1 MFESA
6 PRSLLAAVPGI
17 PPGWVIQHLPPWTYA
32 HTVYGVA
39 IWQWV
44 ALPLGFVVS
53 ILAGW
58 LLVAILARI
67 ATLIA
72 KRTATTWD
80 DDLIVA
86 LEPPARLFAGATA
99 FGELEPSFALR
110 KAASS
115 VVSRGVD
122 ALIAVSLLWAL
133 FGLLDVVAKR
143 VASRLST
150 SADAQAQKGVLSLL
164 AISAKAAKVLLV
176 FFGFIVVLGQLG
188 LEVTGVIAGFGI
200 GGIAVALAGQKTLE
214 NLFGSFTLG
223 LDRPLHIGDY
233 VKIDDLTGTVEQV
246 GLRSTRIRTLDRT
259 IVTMPNGRLADM
271 RIENFSSRDRL
282 RFTTKIGLV
291 YSTKPKALRAI
302 LEEMRAY
309 LAERPDVFKDSVLV
323 NLVDF
328 GDSAFVIEVMVW
340 LESQKWTEFLAFR
353 EEVLLSLMEIV
364 ERNGSAFA
372 YPTRKLEVEM
382 VGKG

>member
-1 MFESA
+1 
-6 PRSLLAAVPGI
+6 
-17 PPGWVIQHLPPWTYA
+17 
-32 HTVYGVA
+32 
-39 IWQWV
+39 
-44 ALPLGFVVS
+44 LG
-53 ILAGW
+53 
-58 LLVAILARI
+58 
-67 ATLIA
+67 
-72 KRTATTWD
+72 
-80 DDLIVA
+80 
-86 LEPPARLFAGATA
+86 
-99 FGELEPSFALR
+99 
-110 KAASS
+110 
-115 VVSRGVD
+115 RGVD
-122 ALIAVSLLWAL
+122 ALVVVSILWGL

-143 VASRLST
+143 VGTRLSM
-150 SADAQAQKGVLSLL
+150 AAEARDHKGVLSLV

-233 VKIDDLTGTVEQV
+233 VKVDDLQGTVEQV

-259 IVTMPNGRLADM
+259 LVTMPNGRLADM
-271 RIENFSSRDRL
+271 RIENYSARDRL

-302 LEEMRAY
+302 LEEIRAY
-309 LAERPDVFKDSVLV
+309 FAERPDVFKDSILV

-353 EEVLLSLMEIV
+353 EEVLLSLTEIV

-372 YPTRKLEVEM
+372 YPTRKVEVAM
-382 VGKG
+382 LGKE